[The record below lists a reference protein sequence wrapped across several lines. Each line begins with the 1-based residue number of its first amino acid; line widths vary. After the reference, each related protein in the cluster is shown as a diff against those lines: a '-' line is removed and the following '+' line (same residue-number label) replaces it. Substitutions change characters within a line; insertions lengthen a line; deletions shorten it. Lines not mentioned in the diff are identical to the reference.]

1 MLFSD
6 FGGIFCKL
14 FAAGGSNI
22 LVMAEAIGKTPAE
35 TANGVN
41 TSDLRLVERF
51 RKGDRVAFEEIVGAN
66 APDVA
71 ALANR
76 LLGWAGE
83 VEDVVQDVFLAAYLG
98 LKNFR
103 CQSSIKTWLFTI
115 TTNKCRRRRY
125 KRMLRLRLRTGLT
138 GGSEAEAENGLIE
151 SETFGR
157 VRRAVRRLP
166 AKYREAVVLR
176 YLQELSSDEIT
187 RILGISRAALNTRLS
202 RARERLRGELAEL
215 MDE

>member
-22 LVMAEAIGKTPAE
+22 VVMAESIGKTPAD

-51 RKGDRVAFEEIVGAN
+51 RRGERAAFEEIVVAN
-66 APDVA
+66 AADVA

-83 VEDVVQDVFLAAYLG
+83 VEDVVQDVFLSAYLG

-115 TTNKCRRRRY
+115 TTNKCRRLRY
-125 KRMLRLRLRTGLT
+125 KRMLRLRLRTGRT

-187 RILGISRAALNTRLS
+187 RILGDIASCFEYAAEPCTRAV
-202 RARERLRGELAEL
+202 ERRIG
-215 MDE
+215 